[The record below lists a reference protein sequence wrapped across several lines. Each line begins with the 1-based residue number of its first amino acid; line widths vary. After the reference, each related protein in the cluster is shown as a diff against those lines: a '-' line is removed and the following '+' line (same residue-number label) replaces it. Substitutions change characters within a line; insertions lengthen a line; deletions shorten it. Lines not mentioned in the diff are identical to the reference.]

1 MENVNHEICENN
13 IMVDEFAGIYEIYY
27 ERVFKYIFYRVDE
40 QYMAEELCSEV
51 FERIITKY
59 NSFSGNELTRDSW
72 VFTIARNTITDYYRK
87 KKKVFHFSLDYA
99 INMISSKP

>member
-1 MENVNHEICENN
+1 MKNVNHEICENN
-13 IMVDEFAGIYEIYY
+13 IMVDEFASIYEIYY

-72 VFTIARNTITDYYRK
+72 VFTIARNTITQTTIEKRRRYFI
-87 KKKVFHFSLDYA
+87 FH
-99 INMISSKP
+99 

>member
-40 QYMAEELCSEV
+40 
-51 FERIITKY
+51 
-59 NSFSGNELTRDSW
+59 
-72 VFTIARNTITDYYRK
+72 
-87 KKKVFHFSLDYA
+87 
-99 INMISSKP
+99 